1 MVGPQSEPREQ
12 VCIFNM
18 RIFYFLIL
26 FLSQAAP
33 YGHDVVLPSPLPAFL
48 PANTPMKEILVP
60 GGTKGTRMSK
70 PEAHV
75 LSPNLA
81 NYLAAL
87 PLNMD
92 LLASPEAEEL
102 LVGLNSGNNSLENIL
117 QRLTNPALQV
127 SLASFYET
135 FLNLFL

>member
-1 MVGPQSEPREQ
+1 
-12 VCIFNM
+12 
-18 RIFYFLIL
+18 
-26 FLSQAAP
+26 
-33 YGHDVVLPSPLPAFL
+33 
-48 PANTPMKEILVP
+48 
-60 GGTKGTRMSK
+60 MSK

-102 LVGLNSGNNSLENIL
+102 LVGLNSGNNSVENIL

-127 SLASFYET
+127 SLASFYKT
-135 FLNLFL
+135 FQNLFLS